1 MVQVSTQLWDWFLH
15 HVSPA
20 AKHALA
26 GGSLQEVLQIHDV
39 LARVYLAR
47 LCYLLSRAHVLDGN
61 ETSTNHTVLLLFVWS
76 LNYAYLDYSLTP
88 DFFFLWADYKFLFFG
103 QRDQRW
109 SHSLQPFCTNCFWIQ
124 VRGFALRPSLASL
137 ASLTRL
143 KGFRF
148 CTIFAFG
155 SSSSTVDVRCKS
167 WRNLSSLCSVWS
179 SVNNLWSRRVSGCQ
193 RPPTLEISNCCSKSV
208 LCADAFLNACD
219 AGHHAM
225 QSRSVWFT
233 DASNLWSRTLLIWS
247 FLCQLL
253 TTEMVVRF
261 HTSLVKKLLDFVQPG
276 RSGKWMGIVDNSH
289 PQVSRASISTNKRC
303 KCSSR
308 QRWQCTERGNPSSG
322 S

>member
-1 MVQVSTQLWDWFLH
+1 MWDVNFEEICCHCVPFDHLLTTRDHLGFL
-15 HVSPA
+15 
-20 AKHALA
+20 
-26 GGSLQEVLQIHDV
+26 D
-39 LARVYLAR
+39 
-47 LCYLLSRAHVLDGN
+47 
-61 ETSTNHTVLLLFVWS
+61 
-76 LNYAYLDYSLTP
+76 
-88 DFFFLWADYKFLFFG
+88 
-103 QRDQRW
+103 
-109 SHSLQPFCTNCFWIQ
+109 
-124 VRGFALRPSLASL
+124 VRG
-137 ASLTRL
+137 
-143 KGFRF
+143 
-148 CTIFAFG
+148 
-155 SSSSTVDVRCKS
+155 
-167 WRNLSSLCSVWS
+167 
-179 SVNNLWSRRVSGCQ
+179 
-193 RPPTLEISNCCSKSV
+193 PPTLEISNCCSKSV